1 MASNVRPADIRALLD
16 RMQKEFNFATSTVRK
31 RYGALRMLFSWM
43 VEEDIVVKNPVKR
56 GDAPLAK
63 AKQKPPWT
71 LKNCTA
77 SGEESVLT
85 IPIKRL

>member
-1 MASNVRPADIRALLD
+1 MV
-16 RMQKEFNFATSTVRK
+16 
-31 RYGALRMLFSWM
+31 LFECCSLGWW
-43 VEEDIVVKNPVKR
+43 EDIVVKNPVKR

-71 LKNCTA
+71 LKNYTA